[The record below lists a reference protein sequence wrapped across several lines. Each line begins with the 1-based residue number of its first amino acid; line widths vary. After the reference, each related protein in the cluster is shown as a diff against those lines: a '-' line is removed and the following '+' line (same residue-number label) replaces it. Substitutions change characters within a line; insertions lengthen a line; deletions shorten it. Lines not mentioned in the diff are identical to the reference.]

1 MNFALAAIS
10 TQLSQGTA
18 SLKAVLRDFEPF
30 EIEKISS
37 IYRRIEEAT
46 EGTLSSDLVVAFRL
60 RTNMDLQSVKRKVR
74 ALASEHPATK
84 VYLLSFN
91 HDVILDPKMPLP
103 HPDLHADT
111 LILHCA
117 AEIEGGF
124 EHPVLGRSLQE
135 LVKSSQPRD
144 GQSRFEFL
152 SRGESL
158 LSSSS

>member
-10 TQLSQGTA
+10 TQLAHGITG
-18 SLKAVLRDFEPF
+18 LRQALRELSPL
-30 EIEKISS
+30 EIQRVSA
-37 IYRRIEEAT
+37 IYRRIDAAT
-46 EGTLSSDLVVAFRL
+46 EGTLSSDLVMALRFATNLDLLSVKSKFRL
-60 RTNMDLQSVKRKVR
+60 LS
-74 ALASEHPATK
+74 SEHPATRL
-84 VYLLSFN
+84 YLLTFN

-103 HPDLHADT
+103 HPDLHADP

-152 SRGESL
+152 SRGEAL
-158 LSSSS
+158 LS

>member
-1 MNFALAAIS
+1 MNFALAAVS

-18 SLKAVLRDFEPF
+18 SLKAALQDFKPLEV
-30 EIEKISS
+30 EKISS
-37 IYRRIEEAT
+37 IYRRIEAST
-46 EGTLSSDLVVAFRL
+46 EGTLSSDLVVSLRL
-60 RTNMDLQSVKRKVR
+60 RTPMDLESVKKRIRWV
-74 ALASEHPATK
+74 ASEHPATK

-91 HDVILDPKMPLP
+91 HDVILDPKMPIP

-158 LSSSS
+158 LS